1 MKSCHLLVLLL
12 ASSLF
17 GQGTQRPEARNEP
30 LRPEWCRTLPRPA
43 YKHLE
48 RVPIADSWF
57 EVYRVRPGVFALYEP
72 HQYEEVISYLVLGSK
87 RALLFDTG
95 LGIGDI
101 REVVRQLTQ
110 LPVTVLNSHTH
121 FDHIG
126 GNSQFNEILGADT
139 PYTGANSRGASHEEL
154 KEILAPGRL
163 CGSLPR
169 NFNRDSYVIPPFH
182 ISRFVKDGETID
194 LGARKLEVL
203 QTPGHTPD
211 SLSLLDRKNKLLFTG
226 DTFYAGPIFLYVPE
240 SDVTAYG
247 RSIERLAKLVPEL
260 ELVLPGHN
268 TPAEKPEM
276 LTHLVQAFHQI
287 ESGKA
292 KFVNDEGRREYKF
305 EGFSIVMAAPK

>member
-1 MKSCHLLVLLL
+1 MKKLYPMALVL
-12 ASSLF
+12 ASALF
-17 GQGTQRPEARNEP
+17 GQGTQRPEAQNEP

-48 RVPIADSWF
+48 RMPIANGWF
-57 EVYRVRPGVFALYEP
+57 EVYRVRPGVFAIYEP
-72 HQYEEVISYLVLGSK
+72 HQYEEVISYLILGSQ

-101 REVVRQLTQ
+101 RSVVRHLTE

-126 GNSQFNEILGADT
+126 GNSQFNEILAANT
-139 PYTGANSRGASHEEL
+139 AYTRRNSRGASHVEL
-154 KEILAPGRL
+154 QEILAPGRL
-163 CGSLPR
+163 CGSMPR
-169 NFNRDSYVIPPFH
+169 NFKRDSYAIPPFH
-182 ISRFVKDGETID
+182 ISRFVKDDETID
-194 LGARKLEVL
+194 LGGRKLEVL
-203 QTPGHTPD
+203 RTPGHTPD
-211 SLSLLDRKNKLLFTG
+211 SLSLLDRQNKLLLTG

-240 SDVTAYG
+240 SDVTAYK

-276 LTHLVQAFHQI
+276 LIRLVQAFHEI

-292 KFVNDEGRREYKF
+292 KFVLDGDRREYNF

>member
-1 MKSCHLLVLLL
+1 VRHL
-12 ASSLF
+12 
-17 GQGTQRPEARNEP
+17 TE
-30 LRPEWCRTLPRPA
+30 
-43 YKHLE
+43 
-48 RVPIADSWF
+48 
-57 EVYRVRPGVFALYEP
+57 
-72 HQYEEVISYLVLGSK
+72 
-87 RALLFDTG
+87 
-95 LGIGDI
+95 
-101 REVVRQLTQ
+101 

-126 GNSQFNEILGADT
+126 GNSQFNEILGANT
-139 PYTGANSRGASHEEL
+139 AYTRGNSRGASHEEL

-169 NFNRDSYVIPPFH
+169 NFKRDRYAIPPFH

-194 LGARKLEVL
+194 LGGRKLEVL

-211 SLSLLDRKNKLLFTG
+211 SLGLLDRKNKLLFTG

-240 SDVTAYG
+240 SDVTAYKH
-247 RSIERLAKLVPEL
+247 SIERLAKLVPEL
-260 ELVLPGHN
+260 DLLLPGHN

-276 LTHLVQAFHQI
+276 LTRLVQAFLQI

-292 KFVNDEGRREYKF
+292 KFLLDGDRREYNF

>member
-72 HQYEEVISYLVLGSK
+72 HQYEEVISYLVMGSK

-139 PYTGANSRGASHEEL
+139 PYTRANSRGASHEEL

-276 LTHLVQAFHQI
+276 LTRLVQAFKEI

-292 KFVNDEGRREYKF
+292 KFVTDEGRREYKF